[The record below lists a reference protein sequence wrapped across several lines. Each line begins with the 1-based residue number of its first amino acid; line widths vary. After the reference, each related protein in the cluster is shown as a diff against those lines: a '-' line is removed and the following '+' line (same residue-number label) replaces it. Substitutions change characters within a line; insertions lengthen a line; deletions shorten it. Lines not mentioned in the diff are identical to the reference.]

1 MGPAGR
7 GSARRGRAA
16 HAPHAVLRLGERVHQ
31 GAGDLRG
38 AGAGH
43 RRLEPAACVAGEAL
57 GQANPRAWHPQAL
70 DPATPC
76 SGGAGC
82 RPARRRPLPSVRA
95 VTGSLLCMLCMLTT
109 PLGLGPCSS
118 HTTSVYETVSLTF
131 RASLN
136 SIDRLMVL
144 LVSQLIELVL
154 RREQVAR
161 GTWPGVGPSAVQRQG
176 RRRQVA
182 APGRPGLWMRAC
194 PGAPC
199 PRPNPLDS
207 PTHQVEM
214 LMPPKGA
221 SVICERR
228 QESACW
234 SRQAEDAGSAR
245 VPARQASATA
255 ARQPSYPGSRPPTQL
270 RHFFL
275 PGEAHRILAR
285 VGHAAARKLRGGVD
299 GGVRDGGVGPRLEVL
314 RDQAGCGTRDTRL
327 RGGGAGAWQHQ
338 RAVQGRAQAGRA
350 SPARAARLTVGVA
363 AARHAYTTW
372 PAQFFL
378 PLSTRVFSAPVQAAA
393 AQPVAVHWLGAQPS
407 QRWQSAVALPLE
419 FVTSGCPAK

>member
-1 MGPAGR
+1 
-7 GSARRGRAA
+7 
-16 HAPHAVLRLGERVHQ
+16 
-31 GAGDLRG
+31 
-38 AGAGH
+38 
-43 RRLEPAACVAGEAL
+43 
-57 GQANPRAWHPQAL
+57 
-70 DPATPC
+70 
-76 SGGAGC
+76 
-82 RPARRRPLPSVRA
+82 
-95 VTGSLLCMLCMLTT
+95 
-109 PLGLGPCSS
+109 
-118 HTTSVYETVSLTF
+118 
-131 RASLN
+131 
-136 SIDRLMVL
+136 
-144 LVSQLIELVL
+144 
-154 RREQVAR
+154 
-161 GTWPGVGPSAVQRQG
+161 
-176 RRRQVA
+176 
-182 APGRPGLWMRAC
+182 
-194 PGAPC
+194 
-199 PRPNPLDS
+199 
-207 PTHQVEM
+207 
-214 LMPPKGA
+214 MPPKGA

-393 AQPVAVHWLGAQPS
+393 AQPVAVHWLGAPGQVETRGAAGGGAEVVVLEVRGSWRPAQDRCRAGMLIPS
-407 QRWQSAVALPLE
+407 IAWSSGHPAPFLRLYRPL
-419 FVTSGCPAK
+419 TRRCSRPRGCTLAPRTCPGRRSG